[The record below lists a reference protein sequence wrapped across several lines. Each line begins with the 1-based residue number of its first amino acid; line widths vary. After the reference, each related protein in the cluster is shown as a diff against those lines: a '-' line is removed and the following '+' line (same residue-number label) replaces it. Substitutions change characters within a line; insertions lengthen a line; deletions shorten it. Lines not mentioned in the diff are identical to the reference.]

1 MTRELSR
8 NRDKATAIQKMLGCL
23 LSRPQSISS
32 IFEVHWL
39 IRLFE
44 FSASLGASAE
54 ALVQEK
60 IRMRKDG
67 LVEQFVSLPKSQ
79 IEVCLISGL
88 VARMR
93 LQATIGAAGR
103 TVGAEEVE
111 RS

>member
-1 MTRELSR
+1 
-8 NRDKATAIQKMLGCL
+8 
-23 LSRPQSISS
+23 
-32 IFEVHWL
+32 
-39 IRLFE
+39 
-44 FSASLGASAE
+44 
-54 ALVQEK
+54 
-60 IRMRKDG
+60 MRKDG

-79 IEVCLISGL
+79 IEVCLIYGI